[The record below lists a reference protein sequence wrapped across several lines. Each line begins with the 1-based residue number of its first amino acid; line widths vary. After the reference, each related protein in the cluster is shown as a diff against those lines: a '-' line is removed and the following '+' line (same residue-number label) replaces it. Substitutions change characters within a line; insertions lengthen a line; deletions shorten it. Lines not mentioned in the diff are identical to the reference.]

1 VLYIWKSKLE
11 TNKNIVLFLF
21 LKNTLSD
28 KGHIIKIENYDNN
41 FGFGGAQIIRNLGSN
56 FFIAGSDPL
65 KDGQAVRY

>member
-1 VLYIWKSKLE
+1 MLYIWKSKLE

-41 FGFGGAQIIRNLGSN
+41 FVFGGAQIIRNLGSN
-56 FFIAGSDPL
+56 FFIAGSDPR
-65 KDGQAVRY
+65 KDGQAVGY